1 MPEDTKKPDATSAT
15 PPASSDDDLL
25 QPWETEGS
33 TGKGET
39 LQALEDLIVQEDPEL
54 ADPEADGAK
63 AAEPAR
69 RKSKPKKPAPSAD
82 DDELEEEE
90 EDLEDV
96 EPEEEEEEEID
107 DEEKVADSEADDE
120 ELEEIDLPMDAIVE
134 VPVAGKMERVTLS
147 EAIEGYQRQSDYTK
161 KTQALAESRKG
172 FTTEVESTLKVREE
186 LGQQLRLLEQALA
199 EDGTP
204 PAHWAELRKE
214 NPEQFGNEYAAFEAR
229 NAKLKQVRAFMEKQQ
244 EDAVSDLQKVHN
256 ARLVDER
263 SKLTEAIP
271 EWTDDTV
278 FDEALDQI
286 QSYLT
291 KTYGASEKE
300 LAQIYDHRFILMARD
315 AMLYR
320 RARSKGKATLEKS
333 RKKGG
338 ARILKPGTTTLSAKT
353 PKGKS
358 KKRVKAFTRART
370 RLSQSGS
377 VVDAAA
383 ALLSMED
390 E

>member
-1 MPEDTKKPDATSAT
+1 MPEKTEKPDAAPAT
-15 PPASSDDDLL
+15 PPVSSDVELM
-25 QPWETEGS
+25 PWEIEGS
-33 TGKGET
+33 SGKGET
-39 LQALEDLIVQEDPEL
+39 LQALEELIVREDPEL
-54 ADPEADGAK
+54 ADPEADDAQ
-63 AAEPAR
+63 AAEPVR

-82 DDELEEEE
+82 DDDPEEEE
-90 EDLEDV
+90 ELEDLD
-96 EPEEEEEEEID
+96 PEEEIDEEEEID
-107 DEEKVADSEADDE
+107 DEEEVDE

-134 VPVAGKMERVTLS
+134 VTVAGKAERVTLAD
-147 EAIEGYQRQSDYTK
+147 AIEGYQRQSDYTK
-161 KTQALAESRKG
+161 KTQALAEDRKG
-172 FTTEVESTLKVREE
+172 YTSEIESTLQVREA

-204 PAHWAELRKE
+204 PAHWPELRTKD
-214 NPEQFGNEYAAFEAR
+214 PEQFANEYAAFEAR
-229 NAKLKQVRAFMEKQQ
+229 NTKLKQVRAFMEKQQ
-244 EDAVSDLQKVHN
+244 EGAAEDLQKVHN

-271 EWTDDTV
+271 EWSNDTV
-278 FDEALDQI
+278 FDEALDRI
-286 QSYLT
+286 QTYIT

-320 RARSKGKATLEKS
+320 AARSKGKATLEKS

-338 ARILKPGTTTLSAKT
+338 ARILKPGAAQLSAKS